1 MITLYMDRELFIL
14 KCVNRMTWVVILLFI
29 LGFIHTEP
37 ALFLKFTLFFKV
49 ILALFLI
56 YRFNPYFAK
65 KTPFTELD
73 RRVCYSC
80 GVFILF
86 IAFTDYITY
95 YVDIIRSRIVP
106 YTSPIVTWF
115 QGTEMYALGNSVYER
130 LLVSFARFDV
140 Q

>member
-1 MITLYMDRELFIL
+1 
-14 KCVNRMTWVVILLFI
+14 MTWVVILLFVF
-29 LGFIHTEP
+29 GFIHAEP
-37 ALFLKFTLFFKV
+37 VLFLKFTLFFKV

-95 YVDIIRSRIVP
+95 YVDIIRSHIVP
-106 YTSPIVTWF
+106 YTGPIVAWIQNSELYKT
-115 QGTEMYALGNSVYER
+115 GDSVYER
-130 LLVSFARFDV
+130 LTAHLPFTQNTDK
-140 Q
+140 